1 MEKLYS
7 LIIKEISYLAV
18 FIDFIFSPEYKA
30 ALLTCLIGFG
40 LLYLYDHPT
49 LVIKYCNLL
58 CRMGEFVIAS
68 VIMFL

>member
-1 MEKLYS
+1 MEKLYR

-18 FIDFIFSPEYKA
+18 FMDFIFSPEYKA

-49 LVIKYCNLL
+49 LVIKYCNIL
-58 CRMGEFVIAS
+58 CLMGES
-68 VIMFL
+68 VIVSVSMSL